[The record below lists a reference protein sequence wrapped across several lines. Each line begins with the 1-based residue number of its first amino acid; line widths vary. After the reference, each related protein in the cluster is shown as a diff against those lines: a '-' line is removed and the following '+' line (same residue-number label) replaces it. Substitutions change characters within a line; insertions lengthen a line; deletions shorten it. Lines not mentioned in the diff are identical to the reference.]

1 MTNFGRV
8 ESMIFENKSARPALS
23 PHSTQVPNPFDDC
36 VVNELIELRSKYH
49 VEVTGCLIIPLL

>member
-1 MTNFGRV
+1 
-8 ESMIFENKSARPALS
+8 MIFENKSARPALS